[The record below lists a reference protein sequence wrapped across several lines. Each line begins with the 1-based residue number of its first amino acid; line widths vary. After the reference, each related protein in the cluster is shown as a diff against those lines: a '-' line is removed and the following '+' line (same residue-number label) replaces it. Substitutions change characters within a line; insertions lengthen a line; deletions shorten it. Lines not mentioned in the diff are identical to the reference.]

1 VTSKSDL
8 SAAVEYIAQKSGYVN
23 LVIANSGISGPHHF
37 ALSKDASLEEF
48 RNFQY
53 NLDFDKFN
61 STYSVNTTGVFF
73 TVIAFL
79 DLLDKGNKAG
89 NVTQKSQVVA
99 ISSIAGYSRASLVG
113 FAYET
118 SKAAATLLMKQFSTN
133 LARYE
138 IRANVVAPGSK
149 SNYAPL
155 CLALVIMIQSVLQN
169 SMSILMLL
177 LYAADKQQ
185 SFTVRWR
192 MKYSLHLN
200 SQTTLGQRNLSL
212 TEESAT
218 RKT

>member
-1 VTSKSDL
+1 VTAKSDL
-8 SAAVEYIAQKSGYVN
+8 SAAVDYIAQKSGHVN

-53 NLDFDKFN
+53 DLDFDKFN

-99 ISSIAGYSRASLVG
+99 ISSIAGYSRASLIG

-118 SKAAATLLMKQFSTN
+118 SKAAATLLMKQFSTS
-133 LARYE
+133 LARYG

-149 SNYAPL
+149 SNCAPNL
-155 CLALVIMIQSVLQN
+155 HGLGQYDPIVLQIL
-169 SMSILMLL
+169 MSILRLL
-177 LYAADKQQ
+177 LYIANKQQ
-185 SFTVRWR
+185 SFTVR
-192 MKYSLHLN
+192 
-200 SQTTLGQRNLSL
+200 
-212 TEESAT
+212 
-218 RKT
+218 